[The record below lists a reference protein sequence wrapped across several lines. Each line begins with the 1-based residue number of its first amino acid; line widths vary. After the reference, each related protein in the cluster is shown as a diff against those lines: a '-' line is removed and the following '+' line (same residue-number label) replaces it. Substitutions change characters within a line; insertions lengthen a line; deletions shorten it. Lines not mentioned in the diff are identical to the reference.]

1 MNANS
6 AARRYAL
13 VSFLTWLP
21 AGLMIA
27 PLVLLMLGRGLTI
40 VQVGVVMTVY
50 SLVIAV
56 LELPTGGLADVVGR
70 RAVLALAAACT
81 ALSLGLLVLATSFWA
96 FVLACGV
103 LGVSRALSSGPAEAW
118 YVDTLHAVEGAE
130 ADLRPGLARGHVM
143 EDVALGVG
151 VLAGGFV
158 PLLDLPLDLPLGL
171 PALTVPPLAGAV
183 AALVWLGVVLVA
195 LPEPP
200 HPRVRLGEVLRGVP
214 LTVASGVRVAVRD
227 GVLRRLVLLSAVVGM
242 ALTCVELLVPG
253 HLATLTGS
261 AELGAT
267 AYAVVAAVGFAGGA
281 LGSGLAPA
289 LARRLAGRE
298 AVMSGNKG
306 REAGVS
312 GDKGREAPGAKGSVR
327 GAVAGLVLSG
337 LSLAGLALSA
347 LLGGASGVGSV
358 VLAGLPYAVLFV
370 GLGAYG
376 VLRAEL
382 SHHRVTAAERATMA
396 SAASLAGSG
405 GAALA
410 NLTLAPLAMGLGT
423 AAAWWLVAAV
433 VLLSSLL
440 FFRLPVRERTAV

>member
-1 MNANS
+1 MNATS
-6 AARRYAL
+6 ADRRYAL

-118 YVDTLHAVEGAE
+118 YVDTLHAVEGPE

-171 PALTVPPLAGAV
+171 PTLPALAVPPLAGAV

-214 LTVASGVRVAVRD
+214 LTVASGVRVAVGD

-253 HLATLTGS
+253 HLAALTGS

-298 AVMSGNKG
+298 A
-306 REAGVS
+306 
-312 GDKGREAPGAKGSVR
+312 PGAKGSVR
-327 GAVAGLVLSG
+327 GAVAGLVLCG
-337 LSLAGLALSA
+337 VSLAGLALSA
-347 LLGGASGVGSV
+347 LLGGGSGVGSV

-440 FFRLPVRERTAV
+440 FFRLPIKERTAL

>member
-1 MNANS
+1 MNSRS

-27 PLVLLMLGRGLTI
+27 PLVLLMLERGLTI

-50 SLVIAV
+50 SLVIAA
-56 LELPTGGLADVVGR
+56 LELPTGGLADVMGR
-70 RAVLALAAACT
+70 RRVLALAAACT
-81 ALSLGLLVLATSFWA
+81 ALSLGLLVSATSFWA
-96 FVLACGV
+96 FVLAGGV

-118 YVDTLHAVEGAE
+118 YVDTLHAVEGPE
-130 ADLRPGLARGHVM
+130 ADLRPGLARGHMM

-158 PLLDLPLDLPLGL
+158 PLLNLPLDLP
-171 PALTVPPLAGAV
+171 ALAVPPLAGAV

-200 HPRVRLGEVLRGVP
+200 HPRVPLGEVLRGVP
-214 LTVASGVRVAVRD
+214 LTVASGVRVSVRD

-253 HLATLTGS
+253 HLAALTGS
-261 AELGAT
+261 VELGAT

-289 LARRLAGRE
+289 LARRLAGRQ
-298 AVMSGNKG
+298 AVVG
-306 REAGVS
+306 
-312 GDKGREAPGAKGSVR
+312 GAEGSVR

-382 SHHRVTAAERATMA
+382 SHHRATAAERATMA

-423 AAAWWLVAAV
+423 SAAWWLVAAV

-440 FFRLPVRERTAV
+440 FFRLPAGERATV

>member
-1 MNANS
+1 MNATS

-27 PLVLLMLGRGLTI
+27 PLVLLMLDRGLTI

-70 RAVLALAAACT
+70 RAVLAVAAACT
-81 ALSLGLLVLATSFWA
+81 ALSLGLLVLADSFWA

-118 YVDTLHAVEGAE
+118 YVDTLHAIEGPE
-130 ADLRPGLARGHVM
+130 ADLRPGLARGHVL

-158 PLLDLPLDLPLGL
+158 PLLDLPLGL
-171 PALTVPPLAGAV
+171 PALAVPPLAGAV

-200 HPRVRLGEVLRGVP
+200 HPRVPMGEVWRGVP
-214 LTVASGVRVAVRD
+214 RTVASGVRVAVRD

-253 HLATLTGS
+253 HLAALTGS

-298 AVMSGNKG
+298 AL
-306 REAGVS
+306 GV
-312 GDKGREAPGAKGSVR
+312 RGSVR

-382 SHHRVTAAERATMA
+382 GHHRVTAAERATMA

-423 AAAWWLVAAV
+423 SAAWWLVAAV

-440 FFRLPVRERTAV
+440 FFRLPIKEQAAA